1 MDLTK
6 KTELIKELNQLD
18 DIQKEFLVTVD
29 FDELKNEF
37 VKLVEKIDEN
47 RDKQE
52 YKIEECKVNHL
63 IDHHLNKKKI
73 KSKFN
78 IKMRL

>member
-52 YKIEECKVNHL
+52 YKIEKQIE
-63 IDHHLNKKKI
+63 IEY
-73 KSKFN
+73 KSWY
-78 IKMRL
+78 